1 MTLCHNGDND
11 ICDSAV
17 RSKNEHNGLSDFGR
31 EVVREMNRVGMLIDL
46 SHACEKTFY
55 DVLNCS
61 NVPVV
66 CTHSCCRALCDH
78 PRNLTDAQIQALA
91 EKGGVIQITF
101 YKGFLREDGKATIDD
116 VVAHILHA
124 IEVAGIDHV
133 GIGSDF
139 DGDGGVPGLASAAEM
154 INLTRRLMAAGLNQS
169 QLRKIWGGNFIHIM
183 SQARFQGEIK
193 L

>member
-46 SHACEKTFY
+46 SHAGEKTFY

-61 NVPVV
+61 SVPVV

-78 PRNLTDAQIQALA
+78 PRNLTDAQLQALA
-91 EKGGVIQITF
+91 EKGGVVQITF

-124 IEVAGIDHV
+124 IDVAGIDHV